1 VSALETAVEDPA
13 GHDDSVQRRLRRF
26 VVVAGGVGAAAMP
39 GWHVGVGWFVAA
51 AAVAVVVVSG
61 RSWRPFDGWRTAAGI
76 AALTLAAVPTFRAAG
91 WLAAICLL
99 AAVPLASYA
108 VAGGADWR
116 ALGPSFVAVPRAVP
130 AAVAWLAEPPS
141 RAGGDRWRRGLIA
154 AGVGA
159 VLVFV
164 FGLLFRAADPRFAA
178 LVRDWTS
185 GLRPGNAVRL
195 TLGFV
200 VVAGLAAGAAYVVGN
215 GHNGQAQPTDG
226 PQPPRRPLSAL
237 EWGLPLG
244 MLVALFATFVRLQLG
259 TLFGGKDYV
268 MDPDGPD
275 FAEYA
280 RTGFVLLVAVTAL
293 TLAVVA
299 ALAALADRTHKRDR
313 ILLRVLGG
321 AFCALTLVIVASA
334 LNRMDLYVAAYGFT
348 GQRLA
353 GYAVEV
359 WLGLLFVLVI
369 GAGRRLRATW
379 LPRAVVGAAVV
390 VLLAVVAVN
399 PDALMARTH
408 AQRTTQNYPLDYD
421 FLRSLSA
428 DAAGELAKLPSDCPL
443 ASLAGDLR
451 EPEPWYRFNLA
462 RERAR
467 TLVARERVSGRCP

>member
-1 VSALETAVEDPA
+1 
-13 GHDDSVQRRLRRF
+13 
-26 VVVAGGVGAAAMP
+26 
-39 GWHVGVGWFVAA
+39 
-51 AAVAVVVVSG
+51 
-61 RSWRPFDGWRTAAGI
+61 
-76 AALTLAAVPTFRAAG
+76 
-91 WLAAICLL
+91 
-99 AAVPLASYA
+99 
-108 VAGGADWR
+108 
-116 ALGPSFVAVPRAVP
+116 
-130 AAVAWLAEPPS
+130 VAWLAEPPS
-141 RAGGDRWRRGLIA
+141 RAGGDRWRRGLVA
-154 AGVGA
+154 AAAGA

-178 LVRDWTS
+178 LVRGWTS
-185 GLRPGNAVRL
+185 DVRPGLAVRL
-195 TLGFV
+195 GLGFV
-200 VVAGLAAGAAYVVGN
+200 IVAGLAAGAAYTV
-215 GHNGQAQPTDG
+215 HNRQAPPSDA

-259 TLFGGKDYV
+259 TLFGGRDYV

-299 ALAALADRTHKRDR
+299 ALAALADRTHRRDR

-321 AFCALTLVIVASA
+321 ALCALTLVIVASA
-334 LNRMDLYVAAYGFT
+334 LDRMDLYVAAYGFT

-353 GYAVEV
+353 GYAVEM
-359 WLGLLFVLVI
+359 WLGLLFVLVL
-369 GAGRRLRATW
+369 GAGWRLHATW

-408 AQRTTQNYPLDYD
+408 AQRTTQNYPLDYY
-421 FLRSLSA
+421 FLGSLSA
-428 DAAGELAKLPSDCPL
+428 DAAGELAKLPSGCPL
-443 ASLAGDLR
+443 ESLAADLR
-451 EPEPWYRFNLA
+451 EREPWYRFNLA

>member
-1 VSALETAVEDPA
+1 
-13 GHDDSVQRRLRRF
+13 
-26 VVVAGGVGAAAMP
+26 VVVL
-39 GWHVGVGWFVAA
+39 
-51 AAVAVVVVSG
+51 SR
-61 RSWRPFDGWRTAAGI
+61 RSWRSFDGWRAAAGI

-116 ALGPSFVAVPRAVP
+116 ALGSSFVAVPRAVP

-141 RAGGDRWRRGLIA
+141 RSGGDRWRRGLVA

-185 GLRPGNAVRL
+185 DVRPGLAARL
-195 TLGFV
+195 ALGFV
-200 VVAGLAAGAAYVVGN
+200 NVAGLAAGAAYTV
-215 GHNGQAQPTDG
+215 HNGQSQPSDA

-259 TLFGGKDYV
+259 TLFGGRDYV

-299 ALAALADRTHKRDR
+299 ALAALADRTHPRDR

-321 AFCALTLVIVASA
+321 ALCALTLVIVASA
-334 LNRMDLYVAAYGFT
+334 LDRMDLYVAAYGFT

-359 WLGLLFVLVI
+359 WLGLLFVLVL
-369 GAGRRLRATW
+369 GAGGGCT
-379 LPRAVVGAAVV
+379 
-390 VLLAVVAVN
+390 
-399 PDALMARTH
+399 
-408 AQRTTQNYPLDYD
+408 
-421 FLRSLSA
+421 
-428 DAAGELAKLPSDCPL
+428 
-443 ASLAGDLR
+443 
-451 EPEPWYRFNLA
+451 
-462 RERAR
+462 
-467 TLVARERVSGRCP
+467 